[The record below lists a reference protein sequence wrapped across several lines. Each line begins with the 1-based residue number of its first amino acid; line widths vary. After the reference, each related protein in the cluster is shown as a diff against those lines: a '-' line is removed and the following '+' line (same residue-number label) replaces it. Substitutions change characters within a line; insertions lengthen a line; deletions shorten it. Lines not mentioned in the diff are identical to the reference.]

1 MKRLIPDMNKLV
13 FLSDRRCIS
22 AQYRQDVNEVIQ
34 TEYPNIRIDHLIA
47 GDITNDTL
55 INSLKTFNS
64 QTGILFF
71 SWFKKEQ
78 QQGNSILTS
87 NISRLLSF
95 YSKAPIFTLHNDALQ
110 TNGLI
115 GGCFWP
121 NSIIKDNIIKIIKEE
136 LANPVNKGTRII
148 KMGTP
153 SPYINPQIRN

>member
-1 MKRLIPDMNKLV
+1 MNKLV

-87 NISRLLSF
+87 NI
-95 YSKAPIFTLHNDALQ
+95 
-110 TNGLI
+110 
-115 GGCFWP
+115 
-121 NSIIKDNIIKIIKEE
+121 
-136 LANPVNKGTRII
+136 
-148 KMGTP
+148 
-153 SPYINPQIRN
+153 